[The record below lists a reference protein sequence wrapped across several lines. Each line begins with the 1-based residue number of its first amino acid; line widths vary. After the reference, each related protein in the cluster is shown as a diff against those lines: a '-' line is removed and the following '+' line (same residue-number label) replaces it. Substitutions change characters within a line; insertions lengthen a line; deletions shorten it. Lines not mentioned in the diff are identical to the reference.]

1 MIHERSAG
9 WFRRRAR
16 NVYQRPLLVG
26 SVALGVVVLMVIGL
40 VAVPRRLERGTDGT
54 GDVAAPP
61 DTAAIQASVVSADA
75 RVAEADAALAHARD
89 EVLGRAPVTVLDTFP
104 PALRLRRDSLDAM
117 SAELT
122 RLLQRAEDAPLPAS
136 YRALGG
142 SAAMRGVPG
151 ITSLLDT
158 LAEVERSRADFGAAG
173 GVDPIFV
180 ALTSRATQ
188 IGKRIQQ
195 LATARNGALR
205 REVARLT
212 PVPPRL
218 ATPDDTL
225 RLALARD
232 SAESAAAAARRQL
245 ERGRLVAEALE
256 ARAERARQVAAF
268 GVPAATLLLAAV
280 ALGLALGFGVALAVE
295 IRRPR
300 VSDGA
305 EAEAATGARVLV
317 TIGRQVGTGE
327 LRRRRADQQVPPLIT
342 LGSEEYQLL
351 YTQLADR
358 AFNVPLLAVVGDD
371 AMVTAVVAAN
381 LAAVVARQ
389 VRTTLLVD
397 ADAPSRSASIVTRT
411 RAPRGLQDVLAGRV
425 EWSEVIRSVVVG
437 RERTMDVLPAG
448 PLGSGASL
456 SASRNALSQL
466 MQHLARRYECVI
478 VSAPRSGQGAIP
490 AATGVVREVIVCVRT
505 GRTSLEMLHQLL
517 SALAPD
523 GAKLRGIVLWDRE
536 DPTPLSASAG
546 ASEAEPPAI
555 AADAA
560 ARTR

>member
-40 VAVPRRLERGTDGT
+40 VAVPRRLERGTEGGT

-89 EVLGRAPVTVLDTFP
+89 EVLGRAPVTVVDTFP

-151 ITSLLDT
+151 IASLLDT
-158 LAEVERSRADFGAAG
+158 LAEVERSREDFGAAG

-188 IGKRIQQ
+188 IGRRIRQM
-195 LATARNGALR
+195 AAARNDALR

-212 PVPPRL
+212 PAPPKL

-232 SAESAAAAARRQL
+232 SAESAAAAARRQM
-245 ERGRLVAEALE
+245 EHARLVAQALE
-256 ARAERARQVAAF
+256 ARAERERQIAAF
-268 GVPAATLLLAAV
+268 GVPAATLLVAAL

-295 IRRPR
+295 IRHPR

-305 EAEAATGARVLV
+305 EAEAATGTRVLV
-317 TIGRQVGTGE
+317 TIGPGVGAGE
-327 LRRRRADQQVPPLIT
+327 LRRRRADQQVPALIV
-342 LGSEEYQLL
+342 LGGEEYQLL

-397 ADAPSRSASIVTRT
+397 ADAPFRSGAIVTRT
-411 RAPRGLQDVLAGRV
+411 RATRGLQDVLAGRV

-448 PLGSGASL
+448 PIGSSASL
-456 SASRNALSQL
+456 AASKDALSHL
-466 MQHLARRYECVI
+466 MRHLARRYECVI
-478 VSAPRSGQGAIP
+478 VNAPRSGQGAIP
-490 AATGVVREVIVCVRT
+490 AVTGVVSDVIVCVRT
-505 GRTSLEMLHQLL
+505 GRTSLVMLQQLL

-523 GAKLRGIVLWDRE
+523 GATLRGIVLWDRE
-536 DPTPLSASAG
+536 DPTPVSAG
-546 ASEAEPPAI
+546 APA
-555 AADAA
+555 AGPAA
-560 ARTR
+560 AATGAGAHAS